1 MGDCRLQISWTFSLD
16 KVLVGCDED
25 RLWLKVVNKAWTE
38 LHLCTAVHLLLEQ
51 LAAKTGG
58 RILLPISLLL
68 PASKLHLTDP
78 RMGSGALEGTLATGD
93 LTPAGWTHFAW
104 LETSAFTGLVGGCLS
119 LRSLRPGGAHCWEEC
134 WEDLAFWSQK
144 WHLGTDFGVLD
155 HGGLPGWP
163 NISIGAPFMVMSGML
178 CFKVGSTASSTDDCS
193 SSDGSTACLCWFL
206 LCPALQTHANS

>member
-1 MGDCRLQISWTFSLD
+1 MNIFSD

-93 LTPAGWTHFAW
+93 LTPAGWPNTLLDW
-104 LETSAFTGLVGGCLS
+104 KPLLWSSQGWWKVAF
-119 LRSLRPGGAHCWEEC
+119 P
-134 WEDLAFWSQK
+134 
-144 WHLGTDFGVLD
+144 
-155 HGGLPGWP
+155 
-163 NISIGAPFMVMSGML
+163 
-178 CFKVGSTASSTDDCS
+178 
-193 SSDGSTACLCWFL
+193 
-206 LCPALQTHANS
+206 